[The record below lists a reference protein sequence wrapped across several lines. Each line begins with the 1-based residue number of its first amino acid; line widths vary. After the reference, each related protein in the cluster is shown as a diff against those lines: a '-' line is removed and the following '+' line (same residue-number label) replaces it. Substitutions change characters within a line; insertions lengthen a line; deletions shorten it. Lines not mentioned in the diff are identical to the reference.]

1 MNKEFSGFSE
11 KQMEQVARRMGFT
24 GPMDKF
30 DEFVSSDPAKAA
42 KLKTVTEKAASLLG
56 SPKMASGGVVSG
68 SSKKSVKATTTATSS
83 PTEGDKL
90 TKQALTDPQSLIT
103 EAPVSK
109 VATTPQQLI
118 PQGSGQ
124 MQAAKVDDAELAS
137 TQTATSTQQTPTN
150 TVTTATSADKVNQAT
165 EGLQGAQGTVSQQGL
180 VEAATAEPST
190 KATVQG
196 QMSDLMKQFE
206 GGETPAW
213 AAGAMRKAETMM
225 AQRGLGSS
233 SMAGAAITQAAM
245 ESALNIA
252 VQDANMFGQFEMQN
266 LNNRQQAR
274 VLNAQA
280 FLQMDLANLDNEQQ
294 ALMYKTQARVQSL
307 FNDAAAENASRQ
319 FNASSENQAD
329 QFFATLKTEVS
340 KFNAAQKNATE
351 MFNAENKNAFSMF
364 KAEQDNMV
372 AKFNAESRLVI
383 DQSNAEWR
391 RLVATTDNAQQNE
404 TNRLNAQMATDMTT
418 AAYNNLWQKERDIM
432 SYVFTASENAAERA
446 NNLVLAKM
454 TGKNYKDAQ
463 EAANKN
469 QMWQA
474 AGNFVASVLN
484 W

>member
-1 MNKEFSGFSE
+1 MDKKFSGFSE
-11 KQMEQVARRMGFT
+11 KQMEQVARRMGFS

-30 DEFVSSDPAKAA
+30 DEFVSSDPSKSAT
-42 KLKTVTEKAASLLG
+42 LKKVTEKAARLG
-56 SPKMASGGVVSG
+56 SAPKMASGGVITN
-68 SSKKSVKATTTATSS
+68 KTASTS
-83 PTEGDKL
+83 TAGDKV
-90 TKQALTDPQSLIT
+90 TQQALKKPESLIT
-103 EAPVSK
+103 EAATAPVDTNK
-109 VATTPQQLI
+109 NQLI
-118 PQGSGQ
+118 DQNSGQ
-124 MQAAKVDDAELAS
+124 MEAAKVPDAEVA
-137 TQTATSTQQTPTN
+137 QTATATPSQQTAAN
-150 TVTTATSADKVNQAT
+150 TVDTATSSDKVTQAT
-165 EGLQGAQGTVSQQGL
+165 EDMQGAQGTVSQEGL

-196 QMSDLMKQFE
+196 QMSDLMQQFE
-206 GGETPAW
+206 GGETPPW

-225 AQRGLGSS
+225 AQRGLSSS

-274 VLNAQA
+274 VLNAQS

-319 FNASSENQAD
+319 FNASSENQTD

-340 KFNAAQKNATE
+340 KFNAAQKNAAE
-351 MFNAENKNAFSMF
+351 MFNTEQTNAFAMF
-364 KAEQDNMV
+364 KTEQDNMV

-432 SYVFTASENAAERA
+432 SYIFTASENDAERA

-454 TGKNYKDAQ
+454 GNEATRDLQKSAQ
-463 EAANKN
+463 ENA
-469 QMWQA
+469 MYEA
-474 AGNFVASVLN
+474 AGSFIGSLLF
-484 W
+484 